1 MKDTR
6 RTIILLRLAHIHDI
20 LNNSKGKLSRKDR
33 EYINRFFLTL
43 PTYMFRFVVQYIQH
57 LEKHRKEKK

>member
-20 LNNSKGKLSRKDR
+20 LNKSEGKLSRKDR
-33 EYINRFFLTL
+33 DYIHRFFLTL
-43 PTYMFRFVVQYIQH
+43 PTYMLRFVLQHIQH
-57 LEKHRKEKK
+57 LEKHRKEKR